1 MFRRGR
7 LYREIH
13 APLFILWYQHSG
25 SRTILLVMRRARK
38 QYRRRR
44 CARGRDRNFALATEA
59 GIFIFI
65 SPLKFR

>member
-1 MFRRGR
+1 
-7 LYREIH
+7 
-13 APLFILWYQHSG
+13 LFILWYQHSG
-25 SRTILLVMRRARK
+25 SRTILLVMRKARK